1 MAIYKVN
8 GTNVDISDEDAQ
20 KLADAGENVW
30 GFPEEGGTA
39 KVPPNSPPVKPPQGR
54 PVEPV
59 STDEIISGAPY
70 EHRGA
75 RASLDVVTTGVADPN
90 AIPDPS
96 DSGPVEV
103 SVKVRPK
110 AKQNKDIEIEIDE
123 DDAGSSI
130 IRVVSKSASG
140 ASSHISS
147 DSGTDSSG
155 DGDDDGDSDAPTA
168 AEMKNRRDVHIGRN
182 INSEVNAGL
191 G

>member
-1 MAIYKVN
+1 MAWKYRRHHNEWVN
-8 GTNVDISDEDAQ
+8 TRSGEVSKEVPAALLEDDSVD
-20 KLADAGENVW
+20 
-30 GFPEEGGTA
+30 
-39 KVPPNSPPVKPPQGR
+39 NSPP
-54 PVEPV
+54 EPV

-70 EHRGA
+70 EHRA
-75 RASLDVVTTGVADPN
+75 ASVSLDVVTTGVADPN

-96 DSGPVEV
+96 DIGPVEV

-110 AKQNKDIEIEIDE
+110 AKRNKDIEIEVDE

-147 DSGTDSSG
+147 DSDTDNNG
-155 DGDDDGDSDAPTA
+155 DGDDDGDSDAPTS